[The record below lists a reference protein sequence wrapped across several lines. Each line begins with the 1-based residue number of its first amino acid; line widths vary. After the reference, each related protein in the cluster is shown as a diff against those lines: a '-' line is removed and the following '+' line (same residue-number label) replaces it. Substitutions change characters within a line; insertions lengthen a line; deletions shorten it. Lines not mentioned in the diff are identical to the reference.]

1 MNPAL
6 TATSITSAL
15 CCMKVV
21 SDDSSTVLGN
31 DGNLQPFQHRRFFA
45 RHWQQVKPDAP
56 ITVTALLDIREVFE
70 ISMPKLVQGLD
81 AEGVYEKLEPVLPQR
96 RRRRS

>member
-1 MNPAL
+1 
-6 TATSITSAL
+6 
-15 CCMKVV
+15 
-21 SDDSSTVLGN
+21 
-31 DGNLQPFQHRRFFA
+31 
-45 RHWQQVKPDAP
+45 VKPDAP